1 MKTMPDILD
10 ETTPVIFST
19 VVSTVI
25 STIVLSIVLSI
36 PAFLLK
42 MYYYSIELITGL
54 YILLLVIVS
63 YIFFFKKQMI
73 STYIKRIRFIIVII
87 LVLIPTIFFINYN
100 PSHII
105 SDLHIKIINT
115 KSSEINLSNEGEFHI
130 VTVKGARNEKVA
142 NEIAFT
148 IDDPGKVELKT
159 SNNSHPYSL
168 RIPPNEELM
177 VNAQIIKPERYLDFY
192 QKDYYI
198 YFTLYQTDNK
208 ELDTQGGLHF
218 DKDTIS
224 NEYMPYK
231 I

>member
-1 MKTMPDILD
+1 MKSMPDILD

-54 YILLLVIVS
+54 YILLVIVS

-73 STYIKRIRFIIVII
+73 PTYIKRIRFIIIII

-100 PSHII
+100 SSHII
-105 SDLHIKIINT
+105 PDLHIKIINT

-142 NEIAFT
+142 NEITFT

-159 SNNSHPYSL
+159 SNNSHRYSL
-168 RIPPNEELM
+168 RIPPNGELM

-208 ELDTQGGLHF
+208 EVDTQGGLHF

-224 NEYMPYK
+224 NEYMLYK